1 MRKRVTFLQRRSDL
15 TADEFRQH
23 WRTTH
28 GPIAAAFAG
37 LERYVQNNV
46 HADPIGMPAGIWSVD
61 GIVELWFND
70 EAGSEPGRDPEVTS
84 LLTADEPT
92 FLSGLTGFAVP
103 PCDPYDPVTWKVW
116 VLGRWLSGSADPS
129 ALATFAEALE
139 SECGNLRLLQTHAV
153 SDEVPPFTRAAL
165 APYAFPPRAIA
176 LLEWREGK
184 PEDLAIDAVKVAARE
199 LAKDLLQPAQVIIT
213 ESVTIV

>member
-92 FLSGLTGFAVP
+92 FLSGLTGFNVP
-103 PCDPYDPVTWKVW
+103 PCDPYDPVSWKVW
-116 VLGRWLSGSADPS
+116 RVYCAASRTSAKS
-129 ALATFAEALE
+129 RKATFW
-139 SECGNLRLLQTHAV
+139 S
-153 SDEVPPFTRAAL
+153 
-165 APYAFPPRAIA
+165 
-176 LLEWREGK
+176 
-184 PEDLAIDAVKVAARE
+184 AR
-199 LAKDLLQPAQVIIT
+199 
-213 ESVTIV
+213 